1 MLKSSEKCP
10 VTNSTVCSYSSE
22 LDRGSGRENNLG
34 GMFYLMVGFPSDEH
48 KYCME
53 LHMSGNATL
62 RQRSIKGKSGPAAF
76 LPNFFQRLEILEVQ
90 GAWGKRKRSPV

>member
-1 MLKSSEKCP
+1 MLESSEKCP

-22 LDRGSGRENNLG
+22 LDRGSGREKNLG